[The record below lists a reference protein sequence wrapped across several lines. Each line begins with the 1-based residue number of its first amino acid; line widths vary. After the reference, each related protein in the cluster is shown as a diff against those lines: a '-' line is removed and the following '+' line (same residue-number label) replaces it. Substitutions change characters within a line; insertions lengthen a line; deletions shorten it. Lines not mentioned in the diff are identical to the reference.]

1 VSVLL
6 RLIAIAFVRVLL
18 LGGLALAPGT
28 AHTQGG
34 PPLVTDDPDTP
45 GDGHWEN
52 NLGTIATRSGGRWS
66 LETPDADLNYGWG
79 PNIQLNADIPF
90 AVAQV
95 AGGGWDAGLGT
106 VGLAVKWR
114 FLGAPDQGYALSTY
128 PRYSS
133 AWVASS
139 TQRGLAAPG
148 HAIFLPLEAATKLG
162 ALGLD
167 AEIGRNFV
175 SGGARD
181 WQLGGVVAHDCSAA
195 LQCLFELHE
204 TLSGHTV
211 QTLLNLGGHWQL
223 SPSLALIGAAG
234 REFGRAGPDQQ
245 VALLYLGLQIVR

>member
-1 VSVLL
+1 LRPIASALVCVLL
-6 RLIAIAFVRVLL
+6 SA
-18 LGGLALAPGT
+18 GLALEPGI
-28 AHTQGG
+28 AHAQGG

-52 NLGTIATRSGGRWS
+52 NLATIATRSGGRWS
-66 LETPDADLNYGWG
+66 LAAPDADLNYGWG
-79 PNIQLNADIPF
+79 PDIQLNADIPL

-95 AGGGWDAGLGT
+95 AGGGWHAGLGS

-114 FLGAPDQGYALSTY
+114 FLEAPDQGYALSTY

-139 TQRGLAAPG
+139 RQRGLAAAG

-162 ALGLD
+162 AVGLD

-175 SGGARD
+175 SGGAGD
-181 WQLGGVVAHDCSAA
+181 WQLGGVIAHDCSAA
-195 LQCLFELHE
+195 LQCLFEVHE
-204 TLSGHTV
+204 TLSGHSV

-245 VALLYLGLQIVR
+245 VALIYLGVQILR

>member
-1 VSVLL
+1 L
-6 RLIAIAFVRVLL
+6 RPIAIALVRALL

-28 AHTQGG
+28 AHSQGG

-52 NLGTIATRSGGRWS
+52 NLATIATRSGGRWS
-66 LETPDADLNYGWG
+66 LAVPDADLNYGWG

-90 AVAQV
+90 ALAQV
-95 AGGGWDAGLGT
+95 IGGGWDAGLGS

-114 FLGAPDQGYALSTY
+114 FLEDADQGYALSTY

-139 TQRGLAAPG
+139 RQRGLAAAG
-148 HAIFLPLEAATKLG
+148 HAIFLPLEAAAKLG
-162 ALGLD
+162 PMGLD
-167 AEIGRNFV
+167 AEIGHTFV
-175 SGGARD
+175 SGGASD

-195 LQCLFELHE
+195 LQCLFEVHE
-204 TLSGHTV
+204 TLSGHSV

-245 VALLYLGLQIVR
+245 VALLYLGVQVLR